1 MPQMVGRDRPGAL
14 APVPGVQDHPRMDE
28 EGKQP
33 DPAQPLPQPPPQ
45 GPGQQP
51 PPGLGGAQ
59 SARPVTARDGNTN
72 AGWLVFTGGILVI
85 VGVFLPWITASGPN
99 GTFSVTGKDA
109 NEWAFLILGGFAT
122 VRGLSMAKP
131 GLFRFQLGTPLIGGV
146 ILAIFVAL
154 RWNDLQ
160 KTLEDLRSL
169 PGVTASLG
177 IGFWAVIAGT
187 VLVLLGGVL
196 AMQRRRM

>member
-1 MPQMVGRDRPGAL
+1 MVGRHRPRAL
-14 APVPGVQDHPRMDE
+14 APVRGVHDHRRMDE
-28 EGKQP
+28 EGQQP
-33 DPAQPLPQPPPQ
+33 EPSQQLPQPPPQ

-59 SARPVTARDGNTN
+59 SARPVPPREGNAN
-72 AGWLVFTGGILVI
+72 AGWLVLAGGILVI
-85 VGVFLPWITASGPN
+85 VGVFLPWITASGPK
-99 GTFSVTGKDA
+99 GTFSASGKDA

-146 ILAIFVAL
+146 ILAVLVAL

-160 KTLEDLRSL
+160 KVLDEVRSV
-169 PGVTASLG
+169 PWVTASLG

>member
-1 MPQMVGRDRPGAL
+1 
-14 APVPGVQDHPRMDE
+14 MDE
-28 EGKQP
+28 EGQP
-33 DPAQPLPQPPPQ
+33 PEPPQQLPQPPPQ
-45 GPGQQP
+45 DLGQQP
-51 PPGLGGAQ
+51 QPGLGGAQ
-59 SARPVTARDGNTN
+59 SARPAPSRIGNTN
-72 AGWLVFTGGILVI
+72 AGWLVLTGGVLVI
-85 VGVFLPWITASGPN
+85 VGVFLPWVTATGPR
-99 GTFSVTGKDA
+99 GTFSASGKDA
-109 NEWAFLILGGFAT
+109 NEWAFLILGGFAA

-146 ILAIFVAL
+146 ILAVLVAL

-169 PGVTASLG
+169 TGVTASLG

>member
-1 MPQMVGRDRPGAL
+1 
-14 APVPGVQDHPRMDE
+14 MDE
-28 EGKQP
+28 EGQP
-33 DPAQPLPQPPPQ
+33 PEPEQPLPQPPPQ
-45 GPGQQP
+45 GPAQHP

-59 SARPVTARDGNTN
+59 SAQPAPSSESNTN
-72 AGWLVFTGGILVI
+72 AGWLVLTGGILVI
-85 VGVFLPWITASGPN
+85 VGVFLPWVTATGSS
-99 GTFSVTGKDA
+99 GTFSASGKDA

-146 ILAIFVAL
+146 ILAVLVAL

-160 KTLEDLRSL
+160 KALEDLRSL

-177 IGFWAVIAGT
+177 IGIWAVIAGT
-187 VLVLLGGVL
+187 VLVLLGGVM